1 MELFPTLEVDW
12 LNGWI
17 FTAIFYSIFGILLKI
32 LPKEVVARLYDDEG
46 WTKLQKISA
55 KMSKIF
61 GVLIIILMTFTPLKI
76 ESLEFII
83 GVIIFTIGSIGFV
96 VAILNFT
103 NSPLDKPITLGL
115 YKISRNP
122 QMVMLTFVGIGS
134 SIVIGSYIAIILLMI
149 GKFFSHFRI
158 LGEEKR
164 LLEQYG
170 DSYKDYM
177 KKVPRYFLCF

>member
-1 MELFPTLEVDW
+1 MELFPTFELGW

-46 WTKLQKISA
+46 WTKLQKVSA

-61 GVLIIILMTFTPLKI
+61 GILIIILMTFTPLKI

-83 GVIIFTIGSIGFV
+83 GIIIFSIGTIGFI

-103 NSPLDKPITLGL
+103 NAPLDKPITSGL

-122 QMVMLTFVGIGS
+122 QMVMLYFVGIGS
-134 SIVIGSYIAIILLMI
+134 SIVIGSYIAIILLII
-149 GKFFSHFRI
+149 GQFLSHFRI